1 MPVVFA
7 YPQLFTIRGDLGK
20 RYDFRYFKDRDGDDY
35 ELVTSPDTSV
45 VIPAKPFSLVDRIPY
60 LQKDGVTKFIVDFS
74 FMDLK
79 KQIYKRVMAAAR
91 DGVVLPDTGRFNWK
105 DGFWNPEETA
115 TPRNADAGDRQAD
128 AGSPGKRPA
137 GRPAGRVAGRASG
150 AGRTEGTGRRT
161 PGTGERATGPGRRGA
176 ARMEGQG
183 ERPTRSAPV
192 RSGGSTPAARRK
204 TTDRPASS
212 GAGAAKTGRG
222 GARNSNKSAPHG
234 KRPGRSR
241 E

>member
-1 MPVVFA
+1 
-7 YPQLFTIRGDLGK
+7 
-20 RYDFRYFKDRDGDDY
+20 
-35 ELVTSPDTSV
+35 V

-105 DGFWNPEETA
+105 DGFWNPEEAA
-115 TPRNADAGDRQAD
+115 TPRNADTGDRQAETD
-128 AGSPGKRPA
+128 GPGGNATDRTASPGRRASTAGGRAASRSAGPGRAA
-137 GRPAGRVAGRASG
+137 GRSTEST
-150 AGRTEGTGRRT
+150 GRTEGRT
-161 PGTGERATGPGRRGA
+161 EGPGRRGV
-176 ARMEGQG
+176 ARSEGQG
-183 ERPTRSAPV
+183 DRTSRTAPARSA
-192 RSGGSTPAARRK
+192 GSKPAVKR
-204 TTDRPASS
+204 TTADRPAS
-212 GAGAAKTGRG
+212 GGTGTVKTGRG
-222 GARNSNKSAPHG
+222 GARNSNKSDPHG

>member
-35 ELVTSPDTSV
+35 ELVSSPDTSV
-45 VIPAKPFSLVDRIPY
+45 VVPAKPFSLVDRIPF

-91 DGVVLPDTGRFNWK
+91 DGVILPDTGRFNWK

-115 TPRNADAGDRQAD
+115 TPRNADAGDRQA
-128 AGSPGKRPA
+128 
-137 GRPAGRVAGRASG
+137 
-150 AGRTEGTGRRT
+150 ETGG
-161 PGTGERATGPGRRGA
+161 PGERATDRTASPGRRASTSGGRA
-176 ARMEGQG
+176 ARPYGRT
-183 ERPTRSAPV
+183 RP
-192 RSGGSTPAARRK
+192 
-204 TTDRPASS
+204 
-212 GAGAAKTGRG
+212 
-222 GARNSNKSAPHG
+222 
-234 KRPGRSR
+234 RSR
-241 E
+241 P